1 MLRERVRGGLER
13 VRREGK
19 PAAGHPQPPPMPPR
33 SAPCARRSSRWR
45 KSPGA
50 SASESRQSAASS
62 QQAVQ
67 GGCEPMRAD
76 DRRRPTKP
84 IKIRLSLAL
93 RDHEESFQ
101 ARSRLAVGET
111 AETLPQP
118 ARDPVAD
125 TGHKA

>member
-1 MLRERVRGGLER
+1 LRAQKLTLAEVARRLGIGESS
-13 VRREGK
+13 VRRIL
-19 PAAGHPQPPPMPPR
+19 AAG
-33 SAPCARRSSRWR
+33 
-45 KSPGA
+45 G
-50 SASESRQSAASS
+50 E
-62 QQAVQ
+62 